1 MSSPPKKSTENQDA
15 TGKSATEA
23 EAQEVAEPAS
33 PEPQTLAEAQV
44 PETDLPQMPDT
55 PMPETP
61 TTAAPE
67 PRSSPAAPPE
77 PLTEREKY
85 LVSLATQQVLNQID
99 PLLIK
104 LQQISNEAVSM
115 GAQQK
120 LQELERGINER
131 IEHRINKINAI
142 IGRRGR

>member
-1 MSSPPKKSTENQDA
+1 MSSPPKKTTENQDSK
-15 TGKSATEA
+15 GKSVNEA
-23 EAQEVAEPAS
+23 EPQEAAEPAS
-33 PEPQTLAEAQV
+33 PEPQTPSEAQV
-44 PETDLPQMPDT
+44 PETDLPQMPET
-55 PMPETP
+55 PMTE
-61 TTAAPE
+61 APE
-67 PRSSPAAPPE
+67 PRSPPTAPPE

-131 IEHRINKINAI
+131 IANRVNKINAI